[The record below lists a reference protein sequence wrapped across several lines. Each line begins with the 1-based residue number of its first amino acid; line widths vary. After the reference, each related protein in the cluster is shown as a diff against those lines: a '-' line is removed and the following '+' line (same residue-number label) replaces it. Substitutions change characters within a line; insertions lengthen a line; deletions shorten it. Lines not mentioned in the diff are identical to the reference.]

1 MKCLLCVRQL
11 PNTNDLTE
19 HYVTFHRVDPN
30 NCFLKISW
38 NVKTN
43 FLNLENAYVVKTS

>member
-30 NCFLKISW
+30 NCFFKNLMECKNEFWKSW
-38 NVKTN
+38 KMPT
-43 FLNLENAYVVKTS
+43 L